1 MRAETLAR
9 AEGLFVS
16 GVVADGG
23 DTVLLL
29 SPDEPRYWD
38 ILRAAPEWRDGSPNP
53 VDRWSLRVIGA
64 LAEALGGEPLF
75 PFGGPPW
82 HPFYTWA
89 LAGGR
94 AVASPVSLLADAER
108 GLWISYRGAIRVRE
122 FEDEFALRSRSRDR
136 DPIPAS
142 GSDPC
147 SPCPAPCRTAC
158 PVNALTEK
166 GYDVAACHGYLD
178 TEAGADCLTGG
189 CLVRRA
195 CPVGRDRRPTEL
207 AAYHMGVFHR

>member
-1 MRAETLAR
+1 MRAEALAR

-16 GVVADGG
+16 GIVPEDG
-23 DTVLLL
+23 DTLLLL
-29 SPDEPRYWD
+29 SPDEPRYWE
-38 ILRAAPEWRDGSPNP
+38 ILRAAPEWQDGAPDP
-53 VDRWSLRVIGA
+53 VDRWSVRVIGA

-82 HPFYTWA
+82 HPFYSWA

-108 GLWISYRGAIRVRE
+108 GLWISYRGAIRVPEAVTAEPR
-122 FEDEFALRSRSRDR
+122 
-136 DPIPAS
+136 P
-142 GSDPC
+142 DPC
-147 SPCPAPCRTAC
+147 APCPAPCRTAC
-158 PVNALTEK
+158 PVNALSEK

-178 TEAGADCLTGG
+178 TEAGAECLTGG

-195 CPVGRDRRPTEL
+195 CPVGQGDRPREL
-207 AAYHMGVFHR
+207 AAYHMGMFHR

>member
-1 MRAETLAR
+1 MTALGQ

-16 GVVADGG
+16 GTIPERGG
-23 DTVLLL
+23 AVLLL

-38 ILRAAPEWRDGSPNP
+38 ILRASPEWQDGAPDP
-53 VDRWSLRVIGA
+53 VDRWSARVIGA
-64 LAEALGGEPLF
+64 LAADLGGEALY

-82 HPFYTWA
+82 HPFYSWA

-108 GLWISYRGAIRVRE
+108 GLWISYRGAIRVPDPE
-122 FEDEFALRSRSRDR
+122 AGIVRSRSRDR
-136 DPIPAS
+136 DP
-142 GSDPC
+142 C
-147 SPCPAPCRTAC
+147 TPCPAPCRTAC

-166 GYDVAACHGYLD
+166 GYDLAACHGYLD
-178 TEAGADCLTGG
+178 SSEGAECLTGG

-195 CPVGRDRRPTEL
+195 CPVGADLRPREL
-207 AAYHMGVFHR
+207 AAYHMGMFHR